1 MLSTTERNIP
11 AHIRAGGWT
20 WRLCKEIGEYF
31 ARMHR
36 RQKARRALDRLDER
50 MLKDIGLVRYC
61 GYLEYPS
68 GDHGCRYDIERR

>member
-1 MLSTTERNIP
+1 MLSTTERHIP
-11 AHIRAGGWT
+11 VRIRAGGWT
-20 WRLCKEIGEYF
+20 WKLFKETFEYF
-31 ARMHR
+31 ARISR

-68 GDHGCRYDIERR
+68 GDIGCRYDIERK